1 MRSIMTAESEIV
13 LQKVI
18 KNREKILILERLFEE
33 LVNNGSVNQQ
43 DFIRIKKQ
51 VQQEIK
57 RDFELA

>member
-1 MRSIMTAESEIV
+1 MTAESEIV